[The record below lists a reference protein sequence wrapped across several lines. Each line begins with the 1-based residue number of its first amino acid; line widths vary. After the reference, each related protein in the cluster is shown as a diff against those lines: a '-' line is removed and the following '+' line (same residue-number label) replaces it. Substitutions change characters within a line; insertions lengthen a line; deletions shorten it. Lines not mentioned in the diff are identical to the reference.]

1 MKQALVL
8 GCSHAAGSEMASD
21 PAVTYQTLKEF
32 EEYGYSRSYPA
43 KIAQT
48 LGYQVQNRAIPGGS
62 NDAMFRIFESANLD
76 SNDMVIACWSGFDR
90 SELWYEKEHRWLSM
104 AHGSVNCYQKISNSI
119 IADGINAGT
128 NVSDAALYQD
138 YGKQWAINEGN
149 PHRGRLNK
157 LKNILAVNALA
168 QAKGIPVV
176 NIHSFNSVEVSNYNW
191 PVGTIEFYNWCCER
205 KFPHTDWGHF
215 FEPAH
220 QAFADFV
227 LEHVKI
233 V

>member
-1 MKQALVL
+1 MKQALIR

-21 PAVTYQTLKEF
+21 PAVTYRDMIEF
-32 EEYGYSRSYPA
+32 EEYGYSRSYPV
-43 KIAQT
+43 KIAQA

-62 NDAMFRIFESANLD
+62 NDAMFRIFESANLNSED
-76 SNDMVIACWSGFDR
+76 IVIACWTGFDR
-90 SELWYEKEHRWLSM
+90 GELWYEKEHRWLSM
-104 AHGSVNCYQKISNSI
+104 AHGSVNCHRKISNSI
-119 IADGINAGT
+119 IADGVNASH

-138 YGKQWAINEGN
+138 YGKQWAVNEGN

-176 NIHSFNSVEVSNYNW
+176 NIHSFNSVEVTNYNW
-191 PVGTIEFYNWCCER
+191 PVSTVEFYNWCCER
-205 KFPHTDWGHF
+205 NFPHTDWGHF

-220 QAFADFV
+220 RAFADFV